1 MRIEVEDFKRQKLF
15 EQYDNKTNPFLFV
28 TTKVDITNIYNYC
41 KLNRNFFATMG
52 YFISLVVNEMDC
64 FKYRKENGKIYKY
77 DTLKTNF
84 TEMIDEDNIGFFI
97 CDYVTSYKDFIE
109 NFKTKKENLLN
120 SRVSTKN
127 NDQGEVWLSCA
138 PWYEFT
144 SVISPFN
151 KDTAIP
157 QFIWSKYYEENEKMY
172 INLTIMVHH
181 GFADGN
187 HIGLFLKKFNE
198 KINEINEYIK

>member
-1 MRIEVEDFKRQKLF
+1 
-15 EQYDNKTNPFLFV
+15 
-28 TTKVDITNIYNYC
+28 
-41 KLNRNFFATMG
+41 
-52 YFISLVVNEMDC
+52 
-64 FKYRKENGKIYKY
+64 
-77 DTLKTNF
+77 
-84 TEMIDEDNIGFFI
+84 MIG
-97 CDYVTSYKDFIE
+97 